1 MTSAQH
7 APRVPPAAGR
17 AGRRGTAT
25 LRDVAE
31 LAGVSIR
38 TVSNVVNASVPVR
51 EPTRRRVE
59 DAIATLGY
67 RPNVAA
73 RRLRS
78 GRAQAIGLAV
88 PDVTVP
94 YFRELAD
101 AVLAAARERGMAVV
115 VEQTH
120 GDLERERA
128 APLSPRLR
136 HVDGVILVAVSLA
149 EADFMAMRG
158 PAPVVLAGASADSGV
173 IDSVTPD
180 EYAAGLSVARHLLAT
195 GRRRPAVILPGDT
208 RWPPEH
214 DGRYRGFV
222 AGLAEVGIALP
233 AGRVIAAE
241 AVTPGSGAD
250 AARELRLDR
259 PEFDAL
265 YALGDALALGA
276 LRALH
281 TAGLSVPGDVAVVGF
296 GDIEQSAHSNP
307 TLTTVNP
314 GREAIAE
321 QSVALIAWRME
332 SPAARQAPPRRL
344 TVGFRL
350 VERES
355 TRVRG

>member
-1 MTSAQH
+1 MTPAQH
-7 APRVPPAAGR
+7 TPPAP
-17 AGRRGTAT
+17 GTAT

-67 RPNVAA
+67 RPNMAA

-101 AVLAAARERGMAVV
+101 AVLAAARVRGMAVV

-128 APLSPRLR
+128 APSSPRLR
-136 HVDGVILVAVSLA
+136 HVDGVILAAVSMT
-149 EADFMAMRG
+149 EPDFQAMRS
-158 PAPVVLAGASADSGV
+158 PAPIVLAGSSVRSDAV
-173 IDSVTPD
+173 DSVTPD
-180 EYAAGLSVARHLLAT
+180 AYAAGRAVARHLLAT

-208 RWPPEH
+208 HWPPEH
-214 DGRYRGFV
+214 DDRYAGFV
-222 AGLAEVGIALP
+222 AGLADAGIALP
-233 AGRVIAAE
+233 AHRVIAAE
-241 AVTPGSGAD
+241 AVTHGSGAD

-265 YALGDALALGA
+265 YALGDTLALGA

-281 TAGLSVPGDVAVVGF
+281 AAGLSVPGDVAVVGF

-307 TLTTVNP
+307 TLTTVDT
-314 GREAIAE
+314 GRQAIAE
-321 QSVALIAWRME
+321 QAVALIAARVE

-344 TVGFRL
+344 TVDFRL

-355 TRVRG
+355 TRVL